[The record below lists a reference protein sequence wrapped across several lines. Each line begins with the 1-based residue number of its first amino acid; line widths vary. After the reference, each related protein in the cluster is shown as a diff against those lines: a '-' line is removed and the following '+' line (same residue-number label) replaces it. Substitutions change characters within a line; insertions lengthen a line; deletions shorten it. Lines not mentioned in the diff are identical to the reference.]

1 MKTTEGVVIE
11 IKHKR
16 KYGGV
21 FQMMAGCDNNC
32 GGAIPV
38 SENSSLHGALNY
50 AARGWFV
57 FPGLAFGLMFLGVA
71 VGEMKLNEGGWQ

>member
-1 MKTTEGVVIE
+1 
-11 IKHKR
+11 
-16 KYGGV
+16 
-21 FQMMAGCDNNC
+21 MMAGCDNDC

-71 VGEMKLNEGGWQ
+71 VGKKKQGGLKKNATFFKNAFEKLAGR

>member
-21 FQMMAGCDNNC
+21 FQMMAGCDNDC
-32 GGAIPV
+32 GGALEDTI
-38 SENSSLHGALNY
+38 
-50 AARGWFV
+50 
-57 FPGLAFGLMFLGVA
+57 GLPKNLG
-71 VGEMKLNEGGWQ
+71 GDYD